1 MTTNEMTNMERYI
14 RQTALPQVG
23 ERGQQRLRESRV
35 LVVGAGGLGCPVI
48 QYLAAAGMGTLHI
61 ADGDTVS
68 LSNLHRQILFTD
80 AHIGLNKA
88 EVAAR
93 NAKLQNPDC
102 HAVAHPFHI
111 DPKNACELIGDC
123 DVVVDCTDDRMARYL
138 INDVCVRTGKP
149 FVHGSIHRFEGQVAV
164 LNHNGGPTYR
174 CLYPQSGTDGAKN
187 CAEAG
192 VLGALPG
199 VVGSI
204 QAAEALKLILG
215 AADASAGRL
224 LMIDLLHGRF
234 ETIEVL
240 RDEAQVAI
248 ARISDLDSLIS
259 PSCLTKRFAI
269 TPSELEN
276 SLLMGDDWQFLD
288 VRNTDELPIVEGFDT
303 LRIPLGQLRHSSA
316 QIDPKRPVLAFCKSG
331 QRSTQTAQI
340 LSELGFAQVRS
351 LQGGADSLN
360 AIAAHIQ
367 THSL

>member
-1 MTTNEMTNMERYI
+1 MERYI

-23 ERGQQRLRESRV
+23 EQGQHRLQQARV

-48 QYLAAAGMGTLHI
+48 QYLAAAGVGALHI

-68 LSNLHRQILFTD
+68 LSNLHRQILFTAAD
-80 AHIGLNKA
+80 LGLKKA
-88 EVAAR
+88 EVAAHK
-93 NAKLQNPDC
+93 AELQNPDC
-102 HAVAHPFHI
+102 RAVAHSFHI
-111 DPKNACELIGDC
+111 DPNNAFELIGHC

-138 INDVCVRTGKP
+138 INDVCVRSGKP

-164 LNHNGGPTYR
+164 FNHNGGATYR
-174 CLYPQSGTDGAKN
+174 CLYPQSATDGAQN

-215 AADASAGRL
+215 AADDSAGQL

-240 RDEAQVAI
+240 RDEAQLTI
-248 ARISDLDSLIS
+248 ARISDLDSLVS
-259 PSCLTKRFAI
+259 PSCITKRFSI
-269 TPSELEN
+269 TPKELEH
-276 SLLMGDDWQFLD
+276 SLLMSDDWQLLD
-288 VRNTDELPIVEGFDT
+288 VRNPDELPVIEGFDT
-303 LRIPLGQLRHSSA
+303 LRIPLGQLRDSCEP
-316 QIDPKRPVLAFCKSG
+316 IDPKRPVLAFCKSG
-331 QRSTQTAQI
+331 QRSTQAAQI
-340 LSELGFAQVRS
+340 LTELGFTQVRS
-351 LQGGADSLN
+351 LQGGAEALN
-360 AIAAHIQ
+360 AIADRIQ